1 MFRTRMTR
9 AIVVGLLV
17 GTAIPGAL
25 SPAPSAAAAG
35 ASIKCT
41 GAAATGG
48 IQAPISLTGCS
59 GNTGGSGVLSTL
71 PPNHSIL
78 WANSKTTTL
87 TTLQVNGETDF
98 TETLSCPA
106 GDRIENEF
114 AGTVTADTT
123 GSAAVGGVAEFELCQ
138 DPAFNSSLEPGT
150 VATFGSGPKIKCT
163 GAGGG
168 TVQTSLTGCSGNT
181 GGSGLI
187 DGLLIQP
194 PPNTFSGPIFWA
206 NGTATTVTVQTTD
219 AETDPTETLSCPAG
233 TVVEVE
239 AKGTVKADTSGSAAV
254 GGVAKFELCFN
265 GAGGI
270 SLEPPAAR
278 FK

>member
-106 GDRIENEF
+106 G
-114 AGTVTADTT
+114 
-123 GSAAVGGVAEFELCQ
+123 
-138 DPAFNSSLEPGT
+138 
-150 VATFGSGPKIKCT
+150 
-163 GAGGG
+163 
-168 TVQTSLTGCSGNT
+168 
-181 GGSGLI
+181 
-187 DGLLIQP
+187 
-194 PPNTFSGPIFWA
+194 
-206 NGTATTVTVQTTD
+206 
-219 AETDPTETLSCPAG
+219 

-239 AKGTVKADTSGSAAV
+239 AKGTVTADTSGSAAV